1 MGGVLF
7 IIDIS
12 ENELGLVSEV
22 HHHFWFEFELMRM
35 MMRVINGTLSVSGSL
50 AEAKHLVQELLEQ

>member
-35 MMRVINGTLSVSGSL
+35 MMRVINGRSIRAKRSGCFSTDL
-50 AEAKHLVQELLEQ
+50 